1 MHEAWLT
8 DDEIIFTHWPHALKA
23 IQRDGT
29 GERTVGAF
37 NCWHPAPRR
46 DGGLIVCDTTL
57 PDVGLQLVEPATGSR
72 RPLCYPRASSQGHQ
86 WKEPEPVWEGPV
98 PGGRLRAPVDAPAP
112 VLHAGRAG
120 RRLHLGRVGPPA
132 GLPRL
137 AAPPRRRSEHRAPS
151 AAWRVE

>member
-23 IQRDGT
+23 IHRDGS

-37 NCWHPAPRR
+37 NCWHPAPRP

-57 PDVGLQLVEPATGSR
+57 PDIGLQLVEPVTGR
-72 RPLCYPRASSQGHQ
+72 RWPLCHPRASSQGYQ

-98 PGGRLRAPVDAPAP
+98 PEAAYGPQWTHPHPSFTPDGRGVVYTSDVSGHPQVYVA
-112 VLHAGRAG
+112 
-120 RRLHLGRVGPPA
+120 RLPHP
-132 GLPRL
+132 
-137 AAPPRRRSEHRAPS
+137 E
-151 AAWRVE
+151 AWFA